1 MTLTTSPST
10 RPSSSTTTTSFD
22 LRPSRLPPPKEIS
35 TLAVF
40 RVRSRDER
48 LEGSSFPAW
57 VDCGAATI
65 THYRPHSPA
74 SG

>member
-1 MTLTTSPST
+1 MLMTPMT
-10 RPSSSTTTTSFD
+10 RRAEVQNSVAPAATEGD
-22 LRPSRLPPPKEIS
+22 RAALP
-35 TLAVF
+35 VF

-65 THYRPHSPA
+65 THYRPHSPV